1 MLFLRIYL
9 IGSIIG
15 MILSLFNYLLYLK
28 DNNINHPHYLMYLV
42 ELFANMTVIGLFSWI
57 GAITAI
63 VSIILRLKN

>member
-1 MLFLRIYL
+1 
-9 IGSIIG
+9 

-28 DNNINHPHYLMYLV
+28 DNNINHPHYLMYVV